1 MTVHPNNNHIDLLS
15 ILENKRIKCTA
26 YIPISYP
33 NNQEKYKEHLK
44 SFVQK
49 LRFVSVRFLENF
61 IPREEYFKI
70 IDECSVAIFGHIRQQ
85 AVGNIFRMLYTGK
98 KILMY
103 KDSVGYNYFKQ
114 HNVKIFNIEDDLHQD
129 FFEKT
134 LDIES
139 QKANYTFV
147 LNDENFE
154 TYIKSLQGF
163 FDNITKV

>member
-1 MTVHPNNNHIDLLS
+1 
-15 ILENKRIKCTA
+15 
-26 YIPISYP
+26 
-33 NNQEKYKEHLK
+33 
-44 SFVQK
+44 
-49 LRFVSVRFLENF
+49 
-61 IPREEYFKI
+61 
-70 IDECSVAIFGHIRQQ
+70 
-85 AVGNIFRMLYTGK
+85 
-98 KILMY
+98 MY

-114 HNVKIFNIEDDLHQD
+114 HNVKIFNIEDDLN
-129 FFEKT
+129 KKKKKKP